1 VFDEPGLAPTTR
13 RVFSEPMIMYYRI
26 FSVEEVEEAMGH
38 LSRDIHLE
46 QETTKVVFANP
57 H

>member
-1 VFDEPGLAPTTR
+1 
-13 RVFSEPMIMYYRI
+13 MIMYYRI